1 MLECNKFS
9 QTQGSEGKEQ
19 KYQARAQLRDRVCV
33 DTRGRGVGGLKILLT
48 RFYYSTKTV
57 IFPICIPDLV
67 VAWNQDSVEIG
78 IGVKAHPT
86 FLLSKQK
93 KMNLMM
99 KNRKNST
106 LLYFTDSCNSLL
118 SLHHLITDSLPLSCS
133 LASPFNDTCTGVVL
147 ILIGIIRMS
156 HSHSELHKQI

>member
-33 DTRGRGVGGLKILLT
+33 EVQILEGGVLVAS

-133 LASPFNDTCTGVVL
+133 LASPFNVTCTGVVL